1 MNLKVI
7 LPEVMAYLR
16 SCLHENAA
24 AFMLKKHPFN
34 EVTNLE
40 LTQQLIGLQKARS
53 KFPSFFEN
61 HQIIYPP
68 KVNLEQ
74 TSSQATAVYK
84 SQIFKIDS
92 MIDLTGG
99 FGVDVSAFAKACP
112 TTTTH
117 IELSSQLQE
126 YAQHSFKVQ
135 GLQTESYCA
144 DGMQF
149 LKENN
154 SLYDLIYIDPSRKT
168 ASHSKAVLLK
178 DYEPNVIEN
187 LELLLEKG
195 KQIMIKTSPMLDI
208 TAGLQQLKYVSSLHI
223 VAVKNEV
230 KELLWILN
238 KDQVDTPVVKCVN
251 LLTVQPV
258 FESVIKYKLIGRYS
272 SPLKY
277 LYEPNAAV
285 MKSQEFDA
293 ILEQYPLAK
302 LDHDAH
308 LFTSESLIEFP
319 GRVFEIKN
327 VIDNKPKKIK
337 RLYGKSARGVVTRN
351 HKESVAQL
359 RKKYQFSE
367 HETDYLFFTSS
378 EELGSIVIEA
388 IKV

>member
-1 MNLKVI
+1 MNLTVI
-7 LPEVMAYLR
+7 LPEVTVYLR
-16 SCLHENAA
+16 ERLHENAA

-40 LTQQLIGLQKARS
+40 LTQQLIGLQKARN

-61 HQIIYPP
+61 DQIIYPP

-74 TSSQATAVYK
+74 TSSQTTAVYK

-112 TTTTH
+112 TTTH

-126 YAQHSFKVQ
+126 YAQHSFKEQ
-135 GLQTESYCA
+135 GLQTKSYCA

-154 SLYDLIYIDPSRKT
+154 SQYDLIYIDPSRKT

-223 VAVKNEV
+223 V
-230 KELLWILN
+230 
-238 KDQVDTPVVKCVN
+238 
-251 LLTVQPV
+251 
-258 FESVIKYKLIGRYS
+258 
-272 SPLKY
+272 
-277 LYEPNAAV
+277 
-285 MKSQEFDA
+285 
-293 ILEQYPLAK
+293 
-302 LDHDAH
+302 
-308 LFTSESLIEFP
+308 
-319 GRVFEIKN
+319 
-327 VIDNKPKKIK
+327 
-337 RLYGKSARGVVTRN
+337 
-351 HKESVAQL
+351 
-359 RKKYQFSE
+359 
-367 HETDYLFFTSS
+367 
-378 EELGSIVIEA
+378 
-388 IKV
+388 

>member
-7 LPEVMAYLR
+7 LPEVTEYLR

-34 EVTNLE
+34 EVTTLE

-53 KFPSFFEN
+53 KFLSFFEN
-61 HQIIYPP
+61 DQIIYPP

-84 SQIFKIDS
+84 SQISKIDS

-112 TTTTH
+112 TTTH
-117 IELSSQLQE
+117 VELSSQLQE

-135 GLQTESYCA
+135 GLQIKSYCA
-144 DGMQF
+144 DGLQF
-149 LKENN
+149 LKEN
-154 SLYDLIYIDPSRKT
+154 SSQYDLIYIDPSRKT

-178 DYEPNVIEN
+178 DYEPNVVEN
-187 LELLLEKG
+187 LEFLLKKG

-208 TAGLQQLKYVSSLHI
+208 TAGLQQLEYVRSLHI

-230 KELLWILN
+230 KELLWILT
-238 KDQVDTPVVKCVN
+238 KEQVGTPVVKCVN
-251 LLTVQPV
+251 LLTEQPV
-258 FESVIKYKLIGRYS
+258 FESVIKYKSIGRYS
-272 SPLKY
+272 RPLKY

-293 ILEQYPLAK
+293 ILEQYPLLK
-302 LDHDAH
+302 LDQDAH
-308 LFTSESLIEFP
+308 LFTSEHLIEFP
-319 GRVFEIKN
+319 GRAFEIKSVN
-327 VIDNKPKKIK
+327 DNKPKKIK

-378 EELGSIVIEA
+378 EELGSIVIEV
-388 IKV
+388 IKL